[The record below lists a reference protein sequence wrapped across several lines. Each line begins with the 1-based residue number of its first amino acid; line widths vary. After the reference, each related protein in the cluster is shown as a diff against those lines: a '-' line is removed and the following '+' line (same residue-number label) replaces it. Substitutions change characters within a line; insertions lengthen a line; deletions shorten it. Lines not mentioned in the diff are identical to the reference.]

1 MASSKKRVVDQ
12 SPTARPTPNPTQAVG
27 YRTALGQMRQGLAE
41 DVLKSEAKRLHKRVQ
56 MVFTSPP
63 FALNRKKRY
72 GNRSGAEYIEWLAAF
87 GPTLTELLTP
97 DGSIVVEMGN
107 AWVQGS
113 PTMSTLSLKA
123 LLAFQERSG
132 LHLCQE
138 FICYNPARLPAPA
151 QWVTVERIRVKD
163 AFTRVWWMSPTER
176 PKADNRKVRTEYSAS
191 MKALLKRG
199 TYNSGKRPSQY
210 DISPQSFLT
219 DNGGAIPPNVIVP
232 TPDAEQAE
240 LFETLPIANTRAH
253 DAYQKYC
260 RLHQL
265 EMHPARMPEKLV
277 EFFVEFLTDPGDLV
291 LDPFAGSNTTGAV
304 AERMGRR
311 WFSIEP
317 NPIYIAGSRARFPSL
332 PNESHLLPTIVPSV
346 IKSRVEA
353 PEVTTEALP
362 KRRLKR

>member
-1 MASSKKRVVDQ
+1 MAEFRRAPEASLVDPSVLSSVQTR
-12 SPTARPTPNPTQAVG
+12 G
-27 YRTALGQMRQGLAE
+27 YRTELGQMREGLAE
-41 DVLKSEAKRLHKRVQ
+41 EVLKAEADRLRGQVQ

-72 GNRSGAEYIEWLAAF
+72 GNRTGNAYIEWLAAF
-87 GPTLTELLTP
+87 GPILTDLLTP
-97 DGSIVVEMGN
+97 DGSIVLEMGN

-176 PKADNRKVRTEYSAS
+176 PKADNRKVRTEYSDS

-210 DISPQSFLT
+210 NISPTSFLT
-219 DNGGAIPPNVIVP
+219 NNGGAIVPNVIVP
-232 TPDAEQAE
+232 NPGSDEVE
-240 LFETLPIANTRAH
+240 LYETLPIANTRA
-253 DAYQKYC
+253 DDKYQIYC
-260 RLHQL
+260 RQHNL

-277 EFFVEFLTDPGDLV
+277 EFFIDFLTDPGDLV

-304 AERMGRR
+304 AEAMKRR
-311 WFSIEP
+311 WFSIEA
-317 NPIYIAGSRARFPSL
+317 NSIYVAGSRARFP
-332 PNESHLLPTIVPSV
+332 
-346 IKSRVEA
+346 
-353 PEVTTEALP
+353 
-362 KRRLKR
+362 